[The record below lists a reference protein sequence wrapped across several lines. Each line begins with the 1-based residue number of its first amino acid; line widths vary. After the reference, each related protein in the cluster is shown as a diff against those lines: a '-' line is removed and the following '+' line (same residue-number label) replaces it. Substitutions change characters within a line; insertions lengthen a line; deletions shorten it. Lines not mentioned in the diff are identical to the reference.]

1 MEKNK
6 GNYLFTSESVTE
18 GHPDKIADQCSD
30 AVLDAIIKQ
39 DEYARVACETLVS
52 TGMVIVTGEITT
64 EAYVNIPDIIR
75 NTIKEAGY
83 TEPHYGFDYETT
95 AVLTSID
102 EQSEDIARGVTQ
114 KHLKQGAGDQGM
126 MFGYAVDETPTYMP
140 LPIYL
145 AHKLTHKLAKVRKE
159 KVLDFLRPD
168 GKSQVTIEYEGHVP
182 KKVDTV
188 VLSAQHEDTIDPYD
202 LKNQLIK
209 HVINPVLK
217 KECKKNNIDIE
228 DVKYHINPTGRFV
241 EGGPKAD
248 AGLTGRKTIV
258 DTFGGFGAHGGG
270 AFSGKDPSKVD
281 RSGTY
286 AARYV
291 AKNIVAA
298 GLAKMV
304 SVQIAYA
311 IGVAEP
317 VSIYINQF
325 GTGKYSDEKIA
336 KAVKKSFDFRPG
348 AIIDRLE
355 LRRPIY
361 KKTASYGH
369 FGRELPEFS
378 WEKTDLTK
386 DILNNL

>member
-1 MEKNK
+1 MDKNK
-6 GNYLFTSESVTE
+6 GKYFFTSESVTE

-30 AVLDAIIKQ
+30 AILDKIIEQ
-39 DEYARVACETLVS
+39 DEKARVACETLVS
-52 TGMVIVTGEITT
+52 TGMVIITGEITT
-64 EAYVNIPDIIR
+64 DAYVNIPQVVRD
-75 NTIKEAGY
+75 TIKDIGY

-102 EQSEDIARGVTQ
+102 EQSPDIARGVTQ
-114 KHLKQGAGDQGM
+114 KHLNQGAGDQGM

-140 LPIYL
+140 MPIYL
-145 AHKLTHKLAKVRKE
+145 AHKLTKKLADVRKNKKLE
-159 KVLDFLRPD
+159 FLRPD
-168 GKSQVTIEYEGHVP
+168 GKSQVTIEYEGLTP
-182 KKVDTV
+182 KKVNTV
-188 VLSAQHEDTIDPYD
+188 VLSAQHEDTIDHYN
-202 LKNQLIK
+202 LKHQLIN
-209 HVINPVLK
+209 HVIAPVLE
-217 KECKKNNIDIE
+217 KECSYKDIDIE
-228 DVKYHINPTGRFV
+228 NVKYHINPTGRFV

-248 AGLTGRKTIV
+248 AGLTGRKIIV

-281 RSGTY
+281 RTGTY

-298 GLAKMV
+298 GLAKKV
-304 SVQIAYA
+304 SVQVAYA

-325 GTGKYSDEKIA
+325 GTGKYPDEKIA
-336 KAVKKSFDFRPG
+336 KAVKKAFDFRPG

-361 KKTASYGH
+361 KKTAAYGH
-369 FGRELPEFS
+369 FGRELPEFN
-378 WEKTDLTK
+378 WEKTDLKK
-386 DILNNL
+386 DILNNI